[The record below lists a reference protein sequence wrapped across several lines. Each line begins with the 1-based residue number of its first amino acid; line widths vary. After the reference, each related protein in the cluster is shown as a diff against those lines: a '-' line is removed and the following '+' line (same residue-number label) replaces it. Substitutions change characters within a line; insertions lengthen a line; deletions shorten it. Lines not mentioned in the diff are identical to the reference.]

1 MASTIWYINIKILK
15 PGTTNVGKRVW
26 VEGSGG
32 WGEACLSGE
41 EILIRN
47 LENSNKSLEDSRD
60 SPLFLLL

>member
-15 PGTTNVGKRVW
+15 PGTTNVGKVGR

-32 WGEACLSGE
+32 WGEASVSGE

-60 SPLFLLL
+60 SSLVLLL